1 MTSLRPISDVA
12 RDLGLSAE
20 EAVPAGPRVLKVP
33 LEVVR
38 RRAAGPKGRI
48 VLVTAMTPTSH
59 GEGKTVVSIGLA
71 MGLRRLGHR
80 AVVCLR
86 QPSLGPVFGLKGGA
100 SGGGRSTVEP
110 AEEVNLGLTGDLSAI
125 TDAHNLLAALIENHI
140 YHGNALDLERASISW
155 PRALDV
161 EDRVLRHIV
170 VDAGGGERNVARES
184 SFVIAAASELTAIH
198 GLVRDIPDLKARIGR
213 ILIAERGEG
222 LAARASDVG
231 ATGAMAALLR
241 AAVRP
246 NLLQTCDGT
255 PALVHGG
262 PFANIAH
269 GTTTRLSIELALAT
283 SDFAVVEAG
292 FSTELGAEKFVDIVA
307 RSAGFEIAAAVVIAT
322 LRGLRRQGGVPD
334 AAQSAPDAAAVER
347 GLYNLGRH
355 VANLRALSLAPLI
368 ALNRFPGDSPE
379 EIQIVRRYAES
390 LGVPIEEV
398 SPFADGADGA
408 LDLARRVAAT
418 DDAAARGRP
427 LYPDGTPISEAIRT
441 VATTLYGASDVH
453 FAPQFD
459 EDLKRLSRYGELAGP
474 VCIAKTPLSL
484 TDDPKRVG
492 PVTDFVPTVRRLWRA
507 AGAGFTVA
515 YLGTIETMPGLPSHP
530 LADQIDLTDDGR
542 VTGLG

>member
-1 MTSLRPISDVA
+1 MAPLRPISDVA
-12 RDLGLSAE
+12 RDLGLSSD
-20 EAVPAGPRVLKVP
+20 EALPAGPQVLKVP
-33 LEVVR
+33 LAVVR
-38 RRAAGPKGRI
+38 RRADGPKGRL

-71 MGLRRLGHR
+71 MALRRLGHR

-125 TDAHNLLAALIENHI
+125 ADAHNLLAALLENHL
-140 YHGNALDLERASISW
+140 YHGNALDLQRSAISW
-155 PRALDV
+155 PRTLDV

-170 VDAGGGERNVARES
+170 VDAGGGEKAVARES

-198 GLVRDIPDLKARIGR
+198 GLVRDVPDLKARIGR
-213 ILIAERGEG
+213 ILVGERGEG
-222 LAARASDVG
+222 LPARAGDVQ

-241 AAVRP
+241 SAIKP

-283 SDFAVVEAG
+283 TDFAVVEAG

-307 RSAGFEIAAAVVIAT
+307 RSAGFQVAAAVLIAT

-334 AAQSAPDAAAVER
+334 ASQAEPNPAAVER
-347 GLYNLGRH
+347 GLDNLGRH
-355 VANLRALSLAPLI
+355 IANLRALSLTPLI
-368 ALNRFPGDSPE
+368 ALNRFPGDTPE
-379 EIQIVRRYAES
+379 EIELVRRFAGT

-398 SPFADGADGA
+398 SPFTDGADGA

-418 DDAAARGRP
+418 DASGARGRP
-427 LYPDGTPISEAIRT
+427 LYPDGTGIADAIRT
-441 VATTLYGASDVH
+441 IATTLYGASDVR

-459 EDLKRLSRYGELAGP
+459 EDLRRLTRYGELAGP

-492 PVTDFVPTVRRLWRA
+492 PVHDFVPTVRRLWRA

-530 LADQIDLTDDGR
+530 LADRIDLTDDGR
-542 VTGLG
+542 VVGLG

>member
-1 MTSLRPISDVA
+1 MSSLRPISDVA
-12 RDLGLSAE
+12 RDLGLTADE
-20 EAVPAGPRVLKVP
+20 TLPAGPSVLKVP

-38 RRAAGPKGRI
+38 RKAGGAKGRL

-125 TDAHNLLAALIENHI
+125 ADAHNLLAALIENHI
-140 YHGNALDLERASISW
+140 YHGNALALQRPTITW
-155 PRALDV
+155 PRTLDV
-161 EDRVLRHIV
+161 EDRVLRRVV
-170 VDAGGGERNVARES
+170 VDAGGGEKNVARES

-213 ILIAERGEG
+213 ILVAERSEG
-222 LAARASDVG
+222 VPARARDVN

-269 GTTTRLSIELALAT
+269 GTTTRVSIELALAT
-283 SDFAVVEAG
+283 NEFAVVEAG

-307 RSAGFEIAAAVVIAT
+307 RSAGFEIAAAVLIAT
-322 LRGLRRQGGVPD
+322 VRGLRRQGGVPD
-334 AAQSAPDAAAVER
+334 AAQGTPDPAAVER
-347 GLYNLGRH
+347 GLDNLTRH
-355 VANLRALSLAPLI
+355 VANVRALSLAPII
-368 ALNRFPGDSPE
+368 ALNRFPGDTPE
-379 EIQIVRRYAES
+379 EIALVRRHAAQ

-398 SPFADGADGA
+398 SPFVDGADGA
-408 LDLARRVAAT
+408 VALARRVAGT
-418 DDAAARGRP
+418 DDASARGRP
-427 LYPDGTPISEAIRT
+427 LYPDGTGIADAIRK
-441 VATTLYGASDVH
+441 VATTLYGASDVR
-453 FAPQFD
+453 FSPQFD
-459 EDLKRLSRYGELAGP
+459 EDLKRLTRYGELDGP
-474 VCIAKTPLSL
+474 VCVAKTPLSL

-492 PVTDFVPTVRRLWRA
+492 PVRDFVPTVRRLWRA

-515 YLGTIETMPGLPSHP
+515 YLGAIETMPGLPSHP

-542 VTGLG
+542 VVGLG

>member
-1 MTSLRPISDVA
+1 MSSLRPISDVA
-12 RDLGLSAE
+12 RDLGLTAE
-20 EAVPAGPRVLKVP
+20 ETLPAGPSVLKIP

-38 RRAAGPKGRI
+38 RRAGGPKGRL

-110 AEEVNLGLTGDLSAI
+110 AQEVNLGLTGDLSAI
-125 TDAHNLLAALIENHI
+125 ADAHNLLAALIENHI
-140 YHGNALDLERASISW
+140 YHGNALDLQRPTISW
-155 PRALDV
+155 PRTLDV
-161 EDRVLRHIV
+161 EDRVLRRVV

-198 GLVRDIPDLKARIGR
+198 GLVRDIPDLKTRIGR
-213 ILIAERGEG
+213 ILVAERGEG
-222 LAARASDVG
+222 VPVRARDVK

-307 RSAGFEIAAAVVIAT
+307 RSAGFEVAAAVLIAT
-322 LRGLRRQGGVPD
+322 VRGLRRQGGVPD
-334 AAQSAPDAAAVER
+334 AAQATPDAAAVER
-347 GLYNLGRH
+347 GLDNLTQH
-355 VANLRALSLAPLI
+355 VANVRALSLSPII
-368 ALNRFPGDSPE
+368 ALNRFPGDAPE
-379 EIQIVRRYAES
+379 EIALVRRHAAQ

-398 SPFADGADGA
+398 SPFVDGAEGA
-408 LDLARRVAAT
+408 VDLARRVVAT
-418 DDAAARGRP
+418 DVAVSRGRP
-427 LYPDGTPISEAIRT
+427 LYPDGTGIPEAIRK
-441 VATTLYGASDVH
+441 VATTLYGASDVR

-459 EDLKRLSRYGELAGP
+459 EDLKRLTRYGELDGP

-492 PVTDFVPTVRRLWRA
+492 PVRDFVPTVRRLWRA

-515 YLGTIETMPGLPSHP
+515 YLGAIETMPGLPSHP

-542 VTGLG
+542 VVGLG

>member
-1 MTSLRPISDVA
+1 MTALRPLSDVA
-12 RDLGLSAE
+12 QDLGLSAD
-20 EAVPAGPRVLKVP
+20 EALPAGPWVRKIP

-38 RRAAGPKGRI
+38 QRASGPKGRI
-48 VLVTAMTPTSH
+48 VLVTAMTPTKH

-71 MGLRRLGHR
+71 MALRRLGHR
-80 AVVCLR
+80 SVVCLR

-125 TDAHNLLAALIENHI
+125 ADAHNLLAALLENHI
-140 YHGNALDLERASISW
+140 YHGNALDLQRPAITW
-155 PRALDV
+155 PRTLDV
-161 EDRVLRHIV
+161 EDRVLRKII
-170 VDAGGGERNVARES
+170 VDAGGGERAVARES

-198 GLVRDIPDLKARIGR
+198 GLVKDIPDLKTRLGR
-213 ILIAERGEG
+213 ILVGERGAG
-222 LAARASDVG
+222 LPARASDVR
-231 ATGAMAALLR
+231 ATGAMSALLR
-241 AAVRP
+241 SAIKP

-269 GTTTRLSIELALAT
+269 GTTTRLSIELALGT
-283 SDFAVVEAG
+283 TEFAVVEAG

-307 RSAGFEIAAAVVIAT
+307 RSAGFEIAAAVLIAT
-322 LRGLRRQGGVPD
+322 VRGLRRQGGVPD
-334 AAQSAPDAAAVER
+334 AAQAGADPAAVDR
-347 GLYNLGRH
+347 GLANLSHH
-355 VANLRALSLAPLI
+355 VANLRALSLSPII
-368 ALNRFPGDSPE
+368 ALNRFPGDTPE
-379 EIQIVRRYAES
+379 EIALVRRHAAT

-398 SPFADGADGA
+398 STFVDGAEGA

-418 DDAAARGRP
+418 DDRSARGRP
-427 LYPDGTPISEAIRT
+427 LYPDGTGIADAIRK
-441 VATTLYGASDVH
+441 VATTLYGATDVR
-453 FAPQFD
+453 FSPQFD
-459 EDLKRLSRYGELAGP
+459 EDLARLTRYGELSGP

-515 YLGTIETMPGLPSHP
+515 YLGTIETMPGLPSRP

-542 VTGLG
+542 VVGLG